1 MTNASSATQAR
12 TQVFFMLLS
21 AGIFAYFG
29 FATTWIYTGVNG
41 QFLLFV
47 VLLDWTLKITAIA
60 FGVSALL
67 NWSAISRATATRD
80 FRKASAA
87 SPVAPS
93 MRRTPCATPPSLV
106 TTNTAMSPVLLFIF
120 AAWNGYGSWTGL
132 QEALAL
138 RGSLAS
144 PRPSDAFIQPPN

>member
-67 NWSAISRATATRD
+67 TLVQPFAGNLVYSVSGLL
-80 FRKASAA
+80 SAA
-87 SPVAPS
+87 MFAIVAV
-93 MRRTPCATPPSLV
+93 LDILDQQH
-106 TTNTAMSPVLLFIF
+106 TAMSPVLLFIF